1 MILAGDVG
9 GTKTR
14 LAFYILENGKL
25 KRQDIERYESKAF
38 SGLQDIIDSF
48 LSTRSFKVEAA
59 CFGVPGPVIEGH
71 VKLPNLPWELDEQ
84 DLMAHLKVKNLRLV
98 NDLVATAAA
107 VPHLDPSNLISL
119 SAGKPQGKPRVFAVV
134 APGTGLGHA
143 YLYHEDG
150 KYHVIASE
158 AGHMDFAPTND
169 TQFALLKYLQEKY
182 KRVSV
187 ERVVC
192 GPGLKN
198 IYDFLRDTGRGEE
211 TEALRARFE
220 KEDPG
225 AVIANCGME
234 RSADICVQALDIFI
248 SVLGSHAGNVV
259 LMTLATGGL
268 YLGGGIPPKIAK
280 KLNDPL
286 FFQNFTDKG
295 RFVDVVGSTPINIIA
310 DDHAAVVGAASI
322 ASQLLGSIRIR
333 TSS

>member
-14 LAFYILENGKL
+14 LASYVLENGKL
-25 KRQDIERYESKAF
+25 KRLDIERYESKAF
-38 SGLQDIIDSF
+38 PGLLEIIRTF
-48 LSTRSFKVEAA
+48 LSKRDFKVEAA
-59 CFGVPGPVIEGH
+59 CFGVPGPVIDGH
-71 VKLPNLPWELDEQ
+71 VKLPNLPWEMSEKSLSE
-84 DLMAHLKVKNLRLV
+84 ALKVSKLRLV

-107 VPHLDPSNLISL
+107 VPHLAASDIVTLYP
-119 SAGKPQGKPRVFAVV
+119 GRPQRDQRVFAVI

-143 YLYHEDG
+143 YLYLDEG
-150 KYHVIASE
+150 KYHVISSE
-158 AGHMDFAPTND
+158 AGHMDFAPTDD
-169 TQFALLKYLQEKY
+169 TQFALLKHLEKKF

-192 GPGLKN
+192 GPGLLN
-198 IYDFLRDTGRGEE
+198 IYEFLRDTGRAPE
-211 TEALRARFE
+211 TPELRARFE
-220 KEDPG
+220 KEDPS
-225 AVIANCGME
+225 AVIAQAGLDE
-234 RSADICVQALDIFI
+234 SAEICVQALNIFI

-280 KLNDPL
+280 KFADPL
-286 FFQNFTDKG
+286 FFKNFTNKG
-295 RFVDVVGSTPINIIA
+295 RFVDVVGSTPIHMIA
-310 DDHAAVVGAASI
+310 DDHAAVVGAASV